1 MDSKRKKI
9 FINDLNKF
17 INRKDFYKRVGRA
30 WKRCYI
36 LYGPPVAAIAN
47 YLGFD
52 LYDLQL
58 GVIKDDSGLRRPI
71 SSVGNRSILL
81 VEDIDS
87 HSIDLGSSKDG
98 LATGNEKKE
107 GGLSLAM
114 ILNSLDGVW
123 TSCGEE
129 RIIIYTTNHMDDI
142 DARLIRPG
150 RIDTKVYMGYCGYD
164 AFKTLSE
171 NYLEIHDHALFS
183 YVQSKLTEVQIT
195 PARVAEVFTRNYD
208 VDSALTDLVKLLDE
222 GENEGED
229 EEASI

>member
-1 MDSKRKKI
+1 MEER
-9 FINDLNKF
+9 LHTLW
-17 INRKDFYKRVGRA
+17 A
-30 WKRCYI
+30 TC
-36 LYGPPVAAIAN
+36 LVAAIAN

-58 GVIKDDSGLRRPI
+58 GVNKDDSGLRRLI

-183 YVQSKLTEVQIT
+183 YIQSKLTEVQIT
-195 PARVAEVFTRNYD
+195 PARVAEVFTRN
-208 VDSALTDLVKLLDE
+208 
-222 GENEGED
+222 
-229 EEASI
+229 